1 MDPAWILLAKIVA
14 AFGLLALILYG
25 CSRAVRWAKKG
36 GVGGELVGT
45 ALMFFSFGGAL
56 NPAKEVAAEQR
67 KLKRNEEGSGDP
79 DPFSDAAES
88 DPEGPRDR

>member
-1 MDPAWILLAKIVA
+1 MDAAWILLAKIVA
-14 AFGLLALILYG
+14 AFALLALIVYG

-56 NPAKEVAAEQR
+56 SPAKEVAAEQR
-67 KLKRNEEGSGDP
+67 NLKRSEEGSGDP
-79 DPFSDAAES
+79 DPFSDDADSAS
-88 DPEGPRDR
+88 KGRRRR